1 MQMSVKPRQIAYLG
15 ILLALTEVILALAG
29 TISISSM
36 SFAVFASLSVWVALM
51 ITTPAFAGAYLA
63 AAVILGFF
71 ILPDRSV
78 LFLFAAAG
86 CYQIFLETAQPW
98 LLMRCPIWLVW
109 VIKLGLFNAVLIPFL
124 ILERSLI
131 LAPGE
136 PSWLLPAFGIGMNI
150 LIVIFD
156 SLYFSLKRKY
166 EPRIRAFLNKGGGTR
181 NG

>member
-15 ILLALTEVILALAG
+15 LLLALAEVILLLAG
-29 TISISSM
+29 AVSLSSM
-36 SFAVFASLSVWVALM
+36 SLAVLAALSVGIALM
-51 ITTPAFAGAYLA
+51 IAPPGYAAAYLA
-63 AAVILGFF
+63 AAILLGIF

-78 LFLFAAAG
+78 LLLFAAVG

-109 VIKLGLFNAVLIPFL
+109 VIKLVLFNAVMIPFL
-124 ILERSLI
+124 ILEKELI

-136 PSWLLPAFGIGMNI
+136 PIWLLPAFGIGMNI
-150 LIVIFD
+150 FIVIFD

-166 EPRIRAFLNKGGGTR
+166 EPRIRAFLNRRGGSR